1 MSGIFGKSGATAV
14 IGLAVAALAMSDVRP
29 APAQEGGAVEMVFL
43 GNMGF
48 KFTSPDGLVIFTD
61 PWLEGNPDAPMA
73 VADVEEADLILVS
86 GGHGDNVGSAIELA
100 KTTGAT
106 VIATAE
112 LAAWLG
118 AQGVPKEQLYAMM
131 PGGLYR
137 QDGVSVKVLQAV
149 HTAGFWP
156 PEQATP
162 GYAGASIG
170 FLITFENDLRV
181 YFSGDTTLFGDMRL
195 FGELYKPQVAILS
208 TRGRYMMEP
217 ADGALAAQFLMTEN
231 PELKTVVPA
240 HHLLN
245 AGDPEVAATPDRVEA
260 EVEKLG
266 LPVSVLKAVPGETYT
281 LAK

>member
-1 MSGIFGKSGATAV
+1 MNGTLARFCGIVAVGVLAGA
-14 IGLAVAALAMSDVRP
+14 LAVGDARP
-29 APAQEGGAVEMVFL
+29 AQAQQGSTVEMIFL

-48 KFTSPDGLVIFTD
+48 RFTSPEGVVILTD

-73 VADVEEADLILVS
+73 VADVEQADLILVS
-86 GGHGDNVGSAIELA
+86 GGHGDNVGDAVELA
-100 KTTGAT
+100 KRTGAT

-118 AQGVPKEQLYAMM
+118 DQGVPREQLHAMM
-131 PGGLYR
+131 PGGLYQ
-137 QDGVSVKVLQAV
+137 QDGVSVKVLHAV

-156 PEQATP
+156 PNQATP
-162 GYAGASIG
+162 GYAGTSIG
-170 FLITFENDLRV
+170 FLLTFENDLRV

-195 FGELYKPQVAILS
+195 FGELFKPQVAILS

-217 ADGALAAQFLMTEN
+217 GDGALAAQFLMTDN
-231 PELKTVVPA
+231 PELKTVIPA
-240 HHLLN
+240 HHLLKG
-245 AGDPEVAATPDRVEA
+245 GDPEVAATPDRVEA
-260 EVEKLG
+260 EIEKLG